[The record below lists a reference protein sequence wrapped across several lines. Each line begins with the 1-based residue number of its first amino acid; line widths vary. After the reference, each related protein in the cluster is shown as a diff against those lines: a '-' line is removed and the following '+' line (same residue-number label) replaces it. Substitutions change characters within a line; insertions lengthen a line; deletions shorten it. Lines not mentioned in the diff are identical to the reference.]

1 MCAARHARHRSSC
14 PEVRDRPEVRDQVL
28 ATHGDTGTAKLM
40 ADSGPGNA
48 QLGTDVAQGSNLGVQ
63 VGCPLNVHSVTVTAQ
78 FARTWS
84 AVLVISCVGSA
95 RRIRWP
101 LGCDVLVEVE
111 EVAGIVGT
119 LDLDQAIVVLAVVVL
134 DLVVIV
140 VLHEVDVAAG
150 L

>member
-1 MCAARHARHRSSC
+1 
-14 PEVRDRPEVRDQVL
+14 VL

-40 ADSGPGNA
+40 AHSGPGNA
-48 QLGTDVAQGSNLGVQ
+48 QLGTDVAQGPTLDVQ
-63 VGCPLNVHSVTVTAQ
+63 VGCPLNVHGVTVTAQ
-78 FARTWS
+78 SPRTWS
-84 AVLVISCVGSA
+84 AVPVIGCVGSA

-111 EVAGIVGT
+111 EVAGIVRS
-119 LDLDQAIVVLAVVVL
+119 LDLDQAVVVLAVVVL